1 MKSRSRP
8 ATTCVIEPSAKY
20 SVKTGPPR
28 TDEIDLPFAGFVH
41 VTVNARSTC
50 QRSRTTLPASSRYC
64 QTVKM
69 PSEWT
74 CTGKPQ
80 MPIVLRAVDRRV
92 RHDVRRG
99 GEGGGGERERA
110 EDGGD
115 EESQEVLLS
124 RGMLS
129 YVQPL

>member
-1 MKSRSRP
+1 M
-8 ATTCVIEPSAKY
+8 
-20 SVKTGPPR
+20 
-28 TDEIDLPFAGFVH
+28 PFAGFVH

-64 QTVKM
+64 QAVKM

-74 CTGKPQ
+74 WTGKPQ
-80 MPIVLRAVDRRV
+80 TPIVLVRLIVRV

-99 GEGGGGERERA
+99 RKGGWGEHERCQ
-110 EDGGD
+110 DGGD
-115 EESQEVLLS
+115 EESQVVLLS
-124 RGMLS
+124 RGCLS